1 VNAEA
6 FRQQDEE
13 QSAKRGGKKLLATRV
28 ASQRLF
34 IVGED
39 SVFDFRPPNHPR
51 RIHGRNKQGFA
62 FNAVS
67 AYPEG
72 GALVVGPNGTITYIP

>member
-1 VNAEA
+1 MNAEA
-6 FRQQDEE
+6 VRQQDEE
-13 QSAKRGGKKLLATRV
+13 RSRKGSGKKLLATPV
-28 ASQRLF
+28 APQRLF

-39 SVFDFRPPNHPR
+39 FIFDFRPPNNPR
-51 RIHGRNKQGFA
+51 RINGRKQEGFA

-72 GALVVGPNGTITYIP
+72 GALVVGPKGTIAYIP